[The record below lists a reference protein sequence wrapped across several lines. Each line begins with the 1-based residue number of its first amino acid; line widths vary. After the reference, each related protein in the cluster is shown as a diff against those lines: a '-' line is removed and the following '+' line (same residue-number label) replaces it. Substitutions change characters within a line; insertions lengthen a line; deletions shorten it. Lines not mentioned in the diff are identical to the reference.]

1 MFLQNKE
8 ESETCINLR
17 GEWVCIVC
25 DVRLPTIDQMRT
37 HEAGERH
44 AYSLA
49 HMKARGPDYLD
60 HCFWR
65 TVQPAIPAYPSPFP
79 CDKLPDDNLD
89 RRPAPHCESEERIH
103 EFFRYNYRNKLTRGD
118 YYCEPCDRT
127 FPDFADFEG
136 HMACPEHRKSL
147 SQFVSIEVDY
157 FQPVRAPESIFFLGL
172 VSGKVFRDI
181 DFFEKRQKI
190 LELQWKVANRIPS
203 SDSCIMMGSPDDFI
217 TVFTLE

>member
-1 MFLQNKE
+1 MFLRNKE

-25 DVRLPTIDQMRT
+25 DVRLPTIEQMRV

-60 HCFWR
+60 YCFWR
-65 TVQPAIPAYPSPFP
+65 TVQPAIPAYPCPFP
-79 CDKLPDDNLD
+79 CETSPDENLD
-89 RRPAPHCESEERIH
+89 QGIGRNIP
-103 EFFRYNYRNKLTRGD
+103 EFFRFNYLKMLTRGSF
-118 YYCEPCDRT
+118 YCEPCDRACS
-127 FPDFADFEG
+127 DLADFER
-136 HMACPEHRKSL
+136 HMASPGHRESL
-147 SQFVSIEVDY
+147 TQFVSIEVDY
-157 FQPVRAPESIFFLGL
+157 FQPVRAPDSIFFLGL
-172 VSGKVFRDI
+172 VSGKVFREV
-181 DFFEKRQKI
+181 DFFEKRQTI

-203 SDSCIMMGSPDDFI
+203 SDSCIMVGIPDDFM